1 VNGIYVYYDDN
12 GNNDDD
18 DDDNNN
24 YYDVGDY
31 AVDNV
36 ELYDDH
42 DHDMKIMM
50 MIICRSCW

>member
-12 GNNDDD
+12 GNNDD